1 MALSA
6 RRAQIVMSAP
16 VTSVECTEED
26 DLPAQIGELAAM
38 CTGLDFSV
46 AARTTGK
53 ALVANGSLDERH
65 ELLDET
71 ALVSWPIAPSDAVCV
86 CETCMAII
94 SGQHIHGCNGCG
106 ARFCSRTTR
115 VRVPF
120 PPVSGTKLLCRLCRC
135 LRRRVL
141 PRRSVQRCAPDSAP
155 MAAHKCGRV
164 QIRR

>member
-1 MALSA
+1 
-6 RRAQIVMSAP
+6 MSAP
-16 VTSVECTEED
+16 VTSVECTEFD

-53 ALVANGSLDERH
+53 ALVANGSLDEKH

-94 SGQHIHGCNGCG
+94 SGHTHGCNGCG
-106 ARFCSRTTR
+106 ARFCSRTSR

-120 PPVSGTKLLCRLCRC
+120 PPVRQRDEASLRLW
-135 LRRRVL
+135 
-141 PRRSVQRCAPDSAP
+141 SA
-155 MAAHKCGRV
+155 M
-164 QIRR
+164 